1 MAFPLIP
8 VAIAGG
14 LGLVA
19 LALRK
24 PKAVIAKAPSP
35 RPATRPAAVPVVAPT
50 NFAPSPPPPQP
61 VVAPGT
67 KVETKVGD
75 VIFTSPA
82 AIPPPPVMDFKPSP
96 TAVDVAPVAVTGV
109 ARTPTQSADFEKTK
123 RSTKEYYK
131 WAQDALNKSVPV
143 ANRTNK
149 ANLDVDGAFGP
160 KSKQMTK
167 DFQNMVNKEFAA
179 RGMGTRL
186 VVDGVIGENTEAQLV
201 QRPGVSEPPW
211 AKQMGSV

>member
-14 LGLVA
+14 LGLIA
-19 LALRK
+19 LVLRK
-24 PKAVIAKAPSP
+24 PPPAKSVVARAPVAP
-35 RPATRPAAVPVVAPT
+35 TRPIAAPVVAPT
-50 NFAPSPPPPQP
+50 TFAPSPPPPTP

-67 KVETKVGD
+67 KIGD

-82 AIPPPPVMDFKPSP
+82 AVPPPPVMDFKPSP

-109 ARTPTQSADFEKTK
+109 ARTPTQSADFEKSK

-131 WAQDALNKSVPV
+131 WAQDALNKSVP
-143 ANRTNK
+143 AASRTNK

-167 DFQNMVNKEFAA
+167 DFQNMINKEFAA

-186 VVDGVIGENTEAQLV
+186 VVDGIIGENTEAQLV

-211 AKQMGSV
+211 VKGMGNA